1 MEKPSL
7 SLNFLHLL
15 CLPFF
20 LSLQSTQAQLL
31 SVAQTVPALYVFG
44 DSIVDSGNNLNTVV
58 NASYLPYGY
67 DFPSPASGRF
77 TNGKTVADMLGKKK
91 HREIVLFLTFE
102 YIGSS

>member
-1 MEKPSL
+1 
-7 SLNFLHLL
+7 
-15 CLPFF
+15 
-20 LSLQSTQAQLL
+20 
-31 SVAQTVPALYVFG
+31 VFG